1 MRGVC
6 EEPRGFARV
15 GNLVI
20 QRNPIFDLNL
30 ISHGTFFSSMKLL
43 RKLFFR
49 LLGRTDWDALMYPP
63 HKKVWNPN
71 YAALPKHLPW

>member
-1 MRGVC
+1 VKVTELPPRLC
-6 EEPRGFARV
+6 EGRHLVVPRNA
-15 GNLVI
+15 
-20 QRNPIFDLNL
+20 IFDLNL
-30 ISHGTFFSSMKLL
+30 ISHGTFFPSMKLL